1 MTSPVLRRC
10 SASEERNVSAEVL
23 AFAQAVH
30 DLDVDTVAHL
40 LAGRPHLANERPH
53 LPARYYGGEGVRSFL
68 FRAGPAYGR
77 AETDAHLRIAQLLI
91 DHGADIEVGRPDSN
105 EAMRR
110 RARTMPSSAMP
121 EW

>member
-1 MTSPVLRRC
+1 LTSPVLRRC

-77 AETDAHLRIAQLLI
+77 DETDAHLRMAQFLI

-105 EAMRR
+105 ETPLKNNA
-110 RARTMPSSAMP
+110 
-121 EW
+121 